1 MALPLRPTEEEMK
14 KSLITLLLT
23 ATVTLSSGCV
33 ATRKFTRNEVKA
45 SADTLNA
52 RIDSTNG
59 ELKETRDQVDRVNTR
74 VTTVDNRVT
83 TVDGRVTT
91 VDGRVS
97 ALDTK
102 TTEATN
108 ALKGDVSGLNTKT
121 DKTNGDLSSLDQNF
135 KNRNNFKV
143 ASEKSVPFK
152 FNSAKLD
159 KAYTADLDEIANAL
173 MQNPD
178 SFIVLEGHTD
188 ATGDTDYNV
197 RLGERR
203 VDAVRTYLAV
213 EKMVPVYKIHMIS
226 FGSAK
231 PVADNKSKDGREK
244 NRNVTITVLVP
255 QAGQSTASNQ

>member
-1 MALPLRPTEEEMK
+1 MK

-23 ATVTLSSGCV
+23 ATVCFSSGCV

-91 VDGRVS
+91 VDGRVT
-97 ALDTK
+97 AVDQK
-102 TTEATN
+102 ATETASVAT
-108 ALKGDVSGLNTKT
+108 ALKGDVGTLNTKT
-121 DKTNGDLSSLDQNF
+121 DRTNGAVANLDQNF

-159 KAYTADLDEIANAL
+159 KSSTADLDEIASAL

-188 ATGDTDYNV
+188 ATGDDDYNV
-197 RLGERR
+197 KLGERR

-231 PVADNKSKDGREK
+231 PIADNKSKDGREK
-244 NRNVTITVLVP
+244 NRSVTISVLIP

>member
-1 MALPLRPTEEEMK
+1 MK

-23 ATVTLSSGCV
+23 TTVLLSSGCV
-33 ATRKFTRNEVKA
+33 ATRKFTRNEVKT
-45 SADTLNA
+45 SADALNA

-59 ELKETRDQVDRVNTR
+59 ELKETRDNVDRVNTR
-74 VTTVDNRVT
+74 VTAVDGRVT

-102 TTEATN
+102 TTEGMAT
-108 ALKGDVSGLNTKT
+108 LKTGVDAVNTKA
-121 DKTNGDLSSLDQNF
+121 DRTNGELSNLGTNF

-143 ASEKSVPFK
+143 ATEKKIPFK
-152 FNSAKLD
+152 FDSAKLD
-159 KAYTADLDEIANAL
+159 PMITADLDEVANAL
-173 MQNPD
+173 MQNAD

-188 ATGDTDYNV
+188 ATGDDEYNV

-226 FGSAK
+226 FGAAR
-231 PVADNKSKDGREK
+231 PIADNKSREGREQ
-244 NRNVTITVLVP
+244 NRNVSVTVLTP
-255 QAGQSTASNQ
+255 TQQAASQN